1 MEDVADVGDAVVVE
15 TSVLGESI
23 PEYPEKEHTGMEWNA
38 NESDIGT
45 VIEGSVSEWNV
56 A

>member
-1 MEDVADVGDAVVVE
+1 MEDVADADDAMVVE
-15 TSVLGESI
+15 TSVLGESV
-23 PEYPEKEHTGMEWNA
+23 PEYPEKEYTGMEWNA
-38 NESDIGT
+38 DKSDVGT